1 MKRYLL
7 FSLLVII
14 ISSLLCSCVLFRD
27 PTPWEEGKQK
37 DTLFSSELLAEWK
50 IEELPLPAPENV
62 YLGGK
67 TLYCNMTREEYE
79 SYVQSVVEY
88 LLNDENLFHTGY
100 NYGTSMGSFFGFPP
114 YWIIYKYAPL
124 IEGYDVSAESHRFI
138 YSLSEEMEIS
148 NGMAS
153 LNGYRNI
160 SIEWCPTTPNNS
172 EFSYTVKI
180 SLDADMEYEY
190 NLCYHS
196 HDMIEVGNYP
206 VAGTEKIIT
215 LYHCTRCGCGDRS
228 EYLTGEGK
236 FSINIVEG
244 AEYVLDC
251 DEWSYDNMVVTLKTR
266 AVTDAELKVVAN
278 GAPLPRTKTEFEY
291 WSYVFIMPAED
302 VDISITIAEEN
313 EDYPYFSSLAKFEPW
328 LDALSA
334 ENVTKLRVIT
344 EKLGAPVGSLRNNQS
359 NLNSIVISS
368 FLSTLKNKSLIKTSY
383 ESIENAEEL
392 RTVELIMSDG
402 TVHSFSLY
410 DDVYYLI
417 DGVAYEMKT
426 YPTLLGYAG
435 NAYSYSFVTDET
447 ADVCDATT
455 NEKVGEISIGGL
467 EFIEYNYDPPDEAPR
482 YRIETEFGVIY
493 VYSAGIFSLKSE
505 GKEIFYQLHVDIF
518 TC

>member
-1 MKRYLL
+1 M
-7 FSLLVII
+7 
-14 ISSLLCSCVLFRD
+14 
-27 PTPWEEGKQK
+27 
-37 DTLFSSELLAEWK
+37 
-50 IEELPLPAPENV
+50 
-62 YLGGK
+62 
-67 TLYCNMTREEYE
+67 
-79 SYVQSVVEY
+79 
-88 LLNDENLFHTGY
+88 
-100 NYGTSMGSFFGFPP
+100 
-114 YWIIYKYAPL
+114 
-124 IEGYDVSAESHRFI
+124 
-138 YSLSEEMEIS
+138 
-148 NGMAS
+148 
-153 LNGYRNI
+153 
-160 SIEWCPTTPNNS
+160 
-172 EFSYTVKI
+172 
-180 SLDADMEYEY
+180 
-190 NLCYHS
+190 
-196 HDMIEVGNYP
+196 
-206 VAGTEKIIT
+206 
-215 LYHCTRCGCGDRS
+215 
-228 EYLTGEGK
+228 
-236 FSINIVEG
+236 
-244 AEYVLDC
+244 
-251 DEWSYDNMVVTLKTR
+251 
-266 AVTDAELKVVAN
+266 VAN

-426 YPTLLGYAG
+426 YPTLIGYAG

>member
-1 MKRYLL
+1 
-7 FSLLVII
+7 
-14 ISSLLCSCVLFRD
+14 
-27 PTPWEEGKQK
+27 
-37 DTLFSSELLAEWK
+37 
-50 IEELPLPAPENV
+50 
-62 YLGGK
+62 
-67 TLYCNMTREEYE
+67 
-79 SYVQSVVEY
+79 
-88 LLNDENLFHTGY
+88 
-100 NYGTSMGSFFGFPP
+100 
-114 YWIIYKYAPL
+114 
-124 IEGYDVSAESHRFI
+124 
-138 YSLSEEMEIS
+138 
-148 NGMAS
+148 MAS

-160 SIEWCPTTPNNS
+160 SIEWCPTTPKNS

-196 HDMIEVGNYP
+196 HDMIEVGKYP

-215 LYHCTRCGCGDRS
+215 LYQCTRCGCGDRS

-426 YPTLLGYAG
+426 YPTLIGYAG